1 MESGKVK
8 RWLLIS
14 ILTTFAIF
22 SCSSPG
28 CGSTTTVGPGSTP
41 SIAPRVGALAPDFT
55 LPSLDGEV
63 VKLDEMRGQPVLV
76 NFWGTWCT
84 YCRRQMPYLQAAFEE
99 KGQEVK
105 FIAIDVG
112 EGSGTVRRYVDDT
125 GIGFTVAL
133 DMSRAVASAYNIRY
147 YPTTFF
153 VDEQGVIKYIKLGA
167 FGSTSELMA
176 VLEALSETRARDLS
190 SRT

>member
-1 MESGKVK
+1 MRRGIITNRIETK
-8 RWLLIS
+8 RWLVLITLIAS
-14 ILTTFAIF
+14 AMLGW
-22 SCSSPG
+22 SSLGGGGTP
-28 CGSTTTVGPGSTP
+28 TVGSGGTS
-41 SIAPRVGALAPDFT
+41 SVAPRVGALAPDFT

-63 VKLDEMRGQPVLV
+63 VKLDEKRGQPVLV

-112 EGSGTVRRYVDDT
+112 KGSGTVRRYVDDT
-125 GIGFTVAL
+125 GIGFIVAL
-133 DMSRAVASAYNIRY
+133 NRNRAVASAYNIRY

-176 VLEALSETRARDLS
+176 ILEGL
-190 SRT
+190 

>member
-14 ILTTFAIF
+14 MLATFAIL
-22 SCSSPG
+22 SWSSPG
-28 CGSTTTVGPGSTP
+28 CGGTTTVGPGGTP

-55 LPSLDGEV
+55 LPTLDGET
-63 VKLDEMRGQPVLV
+63 VKLNELRGQPVLV

-112 EGSGTVRRYVDDT
+112 ESSGTVSRYVDDT
-125 GIGFTVAL
+125 GIGFTVVL
-133 DMSRAVASAYNIRY
+133 DRSRAVASAYNIRY
-147 YPTTFF
+147 YPTSFL
-153 VDEQGVIKYIKLGA
+153 VDEQGVVKHITLGA
-167 FGSTSELMA
+167 FRSTSEVMA
-176 VLEALSETRARDLS
+176 VLEDL
-190 SRT
+190 